1 MSAVVT
7 EGLTKRFGE
16 ETAVDSLDLDVAEGE
31 VFGFLGPNGAGKS
44 TTISMLLGFLKPTDG
59 SATVL
64 GTDVSED
71 PRAVRERVGL
81 LPEGF
86 DAVPNL
92 SAREHV
98 RTAIETKGA
107 DDDPDEV
114 IERVGLD
121 PDDARRPADEY
132 STGMFQRMALAV
144 ALVGDPDLLVFDE
157 PSAGLDPNGV
167 RLVRD
172 IVEEERERGATV
184 YFSSHILD
192 EVERVSD
199 RVGILQDGKLTAV
212 NSVENLRSELGM
224 GAVVRATVDDV
235 PADLRSDGDLTG
247 VEGVTDV
254 TVEEST
260 VAVSCAS
267 PRAKMPALREIDR
280 VATVEDVT
288 IDETS
293 LEDLFEAYTGGRGGP
308 ASGGASGTDAATEAG
323 STDGESGGAGP
334 EVATDG
340 GVPR

>member
-1 MSAVVT
+1 VSAVTT
-7 EGLTKRFGE
+7 EALTRRFGD
-16 ETAVDSLDLDVAEGE
+16 ETAVDGLDLDVAEGE

-44 TTISMLLGFLKPTDG
+44 TTISMLLGFIEPSDG
-59 SATVL
+59 SAAVL
-64 GTDVSED
+64 GTDVTED

-98 RTAIETKGA
+98 QTAIETKGA
-107 DDDPDEV
+107 DDDPDAV

-144 ALVGDPDLLVFDE
+144 ALVGEPELLVLDE

-167 RLVRD
+167 RLVRE

-184 YFSSHILD
+184 FFSSHILD

-199 RVGILQDGKLTAV
+199 RVGILQDGELTAV

-224 GAVVRATVDDV
+224 GAVVRATVEEVPGDV
-235 PADLRSDGDLTG
+235 AADGTLAA

-260 VAVSCAS
+260 ISVACAS
-267 PRAKMPALREIDR
+267 PRAKMPALRAIDR
-280 VATVEDVT
+280 ATTVEDVT
-288 IDETS
+288 IEETS
-293 LEDLFEAYTGGRGGP
+293 LEDLFEAYTGGQGGP
-308 ASGGASGTDAATEAG
+308 TSESRPGAGGDTVGGEAG
-323 STDGESGGAGP
+323 SAGQ

-340 GVPR
+340 GVRR